1 MELAKA
7 FDPHDIESRWYPQWE
22 ARGYFKAGFDP
33 SRTSFSIQL
42 PPPNVTG
49 TLHMGH
55 AYQQTLMDVL
65 TRWHRMKGE
74 NVLWQP
80 GTDHAGIATQMVVER
95 QLEAE
100 GSSRRALGRTEFV
113 KRVWEWKEQSGSTIT
128 RQMRRLGAS
137 CDWSREYFTM
147 DAVRSRAVTEVFV
160 RLFDEGLIYRGK
172 RLVNWDPVLQTAVS
186 DLEVESREENGSLW
200 QLKYPLEDGSAHLVV
215 ATTRPE
221 TMLGDTAV
229 AVHPDDERYRHLVG
243 KKVRLPL
250 ADRLIPVIADE
261 YVDREF
267 GTGCVKITPAHD
279 FNDYQVGMR
288 HGLPLVSIFTLEA
301 KVNENAPPAYQGLDR
316 FAARKKVLADLEAAG
331 LVESKKAHKLM
342 QPRSQRSDAVVE
354 PMLSDQWFV
363 RMDGLAKAGLA
374 AVAEDRTRFV
384 PEEWTKIYD
393 QWLANIQDWCISRQL
408 WWGHQIPAWYADDGT
423 AFVGRTFEEA
433 RARATVAG
441 KTLRDEQRDPD
452 VLDTWFSSGFLP
464 FSTLGW
470 PDEAELER
478 ERRFYLPSSVLVTG
492 FDIIFFWVAR
502 MIMTTLHFTGDVPFR
517 DVYINAIVRDAE
529 GQKMSKSKGN
539 TIDPLDVID
548 GIEFQALLEK
558 STQGLMLEAHKDAA
572 ARRIKRE
579 FPEGI
584 PSYGADALRF
594 TFAALSTLGRTLNFD
609 LKRCEGYRSFCNKL
623 WNAARFVLMNCEGQD
638 TGVDEKATRDP
649 SVADRWIVS
658 RLQGVER
665 EVEQALV
672 EYRFDVA
679 ARAIY
684 EFAWNEYCDWYV
696 ELAKV
701 QIGNGNEAQQ
711 RATRRTLIRTL
722 ETTLRLAHPI
732 IPFIT
737 EELWQIVAPLAGK
750 AGDTIMLAPY
760 PKSDPTRIDA
770 QAEQEMELVKEV
782 VNAARNLRSTMN
794 LPPSA
799 RVPMYLADAAPAL
812 QHHEAAIATLARLS
826 EVRFLQ
832 ELPTEDAPVAIL
844 ACAKIMLH
852 VEIDKGA
859 ECIRLSKE
867 MERIAGEMQKSRNKL
882 GNASF
887 VERAPADV
895 VEQERKRLADF
906 ETKHADLKTQH
917 AKLGC

>member
-22 ARGYFKAGFDP
+22 SRGYFKAGFDP

-100 GSSRRALGRTEFV
+100 GTSRRSLGRAEFV
-113 KRVWEWKEQSGSTIT
+113 KRVWAWKEQSGSTIT

-186 DLEVESREENGSLW
+186 DLEVESREETGSLW
-200 QLKYPLEDGSAHLVV
+200 QLKYPLEDGSGHLVV

-229 AVHPDDERYRHLVG
+229 AVHPEDERYRHLVG
-243 KKVRLPL
+243 RNVRLPL

-279 FNDYQVGMR
+279 FNDYQVGLR
-288 HGLPLVSIFTLEA
+288 HGLPLLSIFTLEA
-301 KVNENAPPAYQGLDR
+301 KVNENAPLAYQGLDR

-331 LVESKKAHKLM
+331 LVDGKKAHKLM

-363 RMDGLAKAGLA
+363 RMDGMAKAGLQ
-374 AVAEDRTRFV
+374 AVAEGRTRFV
-384 PEEWTKIYD
+384 PEEWTKIYN
-393 QWLANIQDWCISRQL
+393 QWLDNIQDWCISRQL

-423 AFVGRTFEEA
+423 AFVGRTFQEA
-433 RARATVAG
+433 LQRATAAG
-441 KTLRDEQRDPD
+441 KTIADEQRDPD
-452 VLDTWFSSGFLP
+452 VLDTWFSSAFVP

-470 PDEAELER
+470 PEEALLES

-502 MIMTTLHFTGDVPFR
+502 MIMTTLHFTGEVPFR

-548 GIEFQALLEK
+548 GIAFQPLLEK
-558 STQGLMLEAHKDAA
+558 STQGLMLEAHKEAA
-572 ARRIKRE
+572 ARRIRRE

-584 PSYGADALRF
+584 PSYGVDALRF
-594 TFAALSTLGRTLNFD
+594 TFASLSTLGRTLNFD

-638 TGVDEKATRDP
+638 VGLDEKATRDP

-665 EVEQALV
+665 EVNQALTD
-672 EYRFDVA
+672 YRFDVA
-679 ARAIY
+679 ARAVY
-684 EFAWNEYCDWYV
+684 EFVWNEYCDWYV

-701 QIGNGNEAQQ
+701 QISNGNVAQQ
-711 RATRRTLIRTL
+711 RATRRVLIRSL

-737 EELWQIVAPLAGK
+737 EELWQRVAPLAGRE
-750 AGDTIMLAPY
+750 GETIMLAPY
-760 PKSDPTRIDA
+760 PKPDAMRIDP
-770 QAEQEMELVKEV
+770 QAEHEMEMVKEV
-782 VNAARNLRSTMN
+782 VNAARTLRSTMN
-794 LPPSA
+794 LAPA
-799 RVPMYLADAAPAL
+799 VRVPMFLADAAPAL
-812 QHHEAAIATLARLS
+812 HQHEAGIAALARLS
-826 EVRFLQ
+826 EVRFVPH
-832 ELPTEDAPVAIL
+832 LPAEDAPVAIL
-844 ACAKIMLH
+844 ACAKLMLH
-852 VEIDKGA
+852 VEMDKDA
-859 ECIRLSKE
+859 ERSRLGKE
-867 MERIAGEMQKSRNKL
+867 MDRLAGEMEKAKAKL

-887 VERAPADV
+887 VERAPAAV
-895 VEQERKRLADF
+895 VDQERKRLADF
-906 ETKHADLKTQH
+906 EAKHADLNTQLR
-917 AKLGC
+917 KLG